1 MKRLIGYIA
10 ILFAVN
16 IAFSQY
22 AIAQDQEAEAAEEEG
37 VLEEVVVLGLKERY
51 GSGLSRAEFV
61 LGAEDIEQ
69 RPMGAEITQSLIK
82 IPGIQISTGDSR
94 GGSFSME
101 MYLRGL
107 NDQQIGMSVDGIPA
121 GDSRFNGGSPPNRY
135 LDSNNVGV
143 IQVSQSSG
151 EIGSPSNSALG
162 GFINFGT
169 LDPMDEFATEFGVGL
184 GNYDYQQF
192 YFKVNTGEILGGITS
207 YWSFSDQS
215 NDIWTGPKSRS
226 KSRQHFDVKLLK
238 EFESGSSVSY
248 RLSYNDLDD
257 NDFGIVS
264 LGDYENN
271 PTSDTVNDEFAGD
284 PDVDGGFTGYGG
296 ALGGLREDLMTYFN
310 MDFVLS
316 DSIWLSINPYYHE
329 LDGESFAYQT
339 DSTTTVSGDPRDQD
353 TIEEEYDA
361 DGTRVADM
369 RVTPRDRKRYGFT
382 SEITFDDVFGFND
395 IRIGLWVEDDKTNED
410 RNYYRVTDTRAG
422 IEYSKNALGYIQ
434 YERTLDT
441 STLYYYFQ
449 DKMSFLDDRLLL
461 DIGATVHDVEY
472 SWKSPIEFSGTN
484 KVSADSDPVD
494 WKLGGLFRFT
504 DSVEMFAGYS
514 QNFGG
519 IFEDAFLGTSDAIDT
534 RTLKP
539 ETSENIDIGL
549 RYVTD
554 SAAISVQ
561 YYKIDFKNRLTTVPS
576 NVDPDDIDD
585 VINGNSSTQLVN
597 QGGVNSSGIEITGSL
612 IRGDFTLYGT
622 YTNQKSEWADDDPSQ
637 GIIKGARV
645 HDIPENSFFG
655 EIQWSPNDQFTAA
668 INAKS
673 VSDRLGGNIFVP
685 GFCNPFF
692 CFDENGEGVN
702 GGDFLRHENIDGYW
716 LVGVV
721 ASYNLPPMGR
731 LNKFRVQLN
740 IDNLFDEEYIA
751 SVTGATTSLPEFG
764 LIGGLTAESALDRYF
779 IGSPRTVTLSLSA
792 EF

>member
-1 MKRLIGYIA
+1 MKRLIGHIA
-10 ILFAVN
+10 ILFVVN
-16 IAFSQY
+16 ITFSQY
-22 AIAQDQEAEAAEEEG
+22 AIAQDKEADAVEEEG

-61 LGAEDIEQ
+61 LGAEDIQQ

-101 MYLRGL
+101 VYLRGL

-121 GDSRFNGGSPPNRY
+121 GDSRYNGGSPPNRY
-135 LDSNNVGV
+135 VDSVNVGV

-151 EIGSPSNSALG
+151 EIGAPSNSALG

-169 LDPMDEFATEFGVGL
+169 LNPTDEFTTEFGVGL

-192 YFKVNTGEILGGITS
+192 YFKVNTGEILGGIRS

-215 NDIWTGPKSRS
+215 NDIWTGPKSRD

-238 EFESGSSVSY
+238 DFESGSSISY
-248 RLSYNDLDD
+248 RLSYNELDD

-264 LGDYENN
+264 LGDFLND

-296 ALGGLREDLMTYFN
+296 ALGGDREDILTYFN

-316 DSIWLSINPYYHE
+316 DSIGLSINPYYHK
-329 LDGESFAYQT
+329 LDGKSNAYQT
-339 DSTTTVSGDPRDQD
+339 DSTTTESGDPRDQN
-353 TIEEEYDA
+353 TIEEEYDEN
-361 DGTRVADM
+361 GTRVADM
-369 RVTPRDRKRYGFT
+369 RVTPRDRKRYGLT
-382 SEITFDDVFGFND
+382 SELNFDDVFGFND
-395 IRIGLWVEDDKTNED
+395 IRVGLWLEEDKTNED
-410 RNYYRVTDTRAG
+410 RNFYRVTDTRAG
-422 IEYSKNALGYIQ
+422 IEYSRNALGYIQ

-441 STLYYYFQ
+441 STFYYYIQ

-461 DIGATVHDVEY
+461 DMGLTVHDVEY
-472 SWKSPIEFSGTN
+472 EWESPSEFSGTH
-484 KVSADSDPVD
+484 KVSAESDPVD
-494 WKLGGLFRFT
+494 WKLGGLYRFT
-504 DSVEMFAGYS
+504 DNLEMYVGWS

-519 IFEDAFLGTSDAIDT
+519 IFEDAFLGSSSAIDPNS
-534 RTLKP
+534 LEP
-539 ETSENIDIGL
+539 ETSENLDFGL
-549 RYVTD
+549 RYVTET
-554 SAAISVQ
+554 AAISVQ
-561 YYKIDFKNRLTTVPS
+561 YYKIDFENRLTTVPTEI
-576 NVDPDDIDD
+576 DPEDIDD
-585 VINGNSSTQLVN
+585 VINGNSPTQVVN
-597 QGGVNSSGIEITGSL
+597 QGGVNSSGIEVTGSL
-612 IRGDFTLYGT
+612 IRGEFTLYGT
-622 YTNQKSEWADDDPSQ
+622 YTHQKAEWADDDPSQ

-645 HDIPENSFFG
+645 HDIPEDSFYG
-655 EIQWSPNDQFTAA
+655 EITWSPNDEFNVA
-668 INAKS
+668 ISAKN

-685 GFCNPFF
+685 GFCNRFF
-692 CFDENGEGVN
+692 CFDENGEGVD
-702 GGDFLRHENIDGYW
+702 GGEFLRHEEIDGYW
-716 LVGVV
+716 LFGVV

-731 LNKFRVQLN
+731 LNRFRVQLN
-740 IDNLFDEEYIA
+740 IDNVFDEEYIA